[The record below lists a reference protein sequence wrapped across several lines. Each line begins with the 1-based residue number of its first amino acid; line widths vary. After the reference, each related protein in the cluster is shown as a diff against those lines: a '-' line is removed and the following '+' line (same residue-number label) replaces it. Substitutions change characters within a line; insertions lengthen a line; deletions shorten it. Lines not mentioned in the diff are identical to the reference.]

1 MGLTSDISAVR
12 STIEKYVTGSGTG
25 DADLLRSIFHKDAV
39 MMGAM
44 GDEFM
49 EGTPEPFFKMVE
61 DSPALLSSDANYRAE
76 IVDIQV
82 FGKAAIATLVED
94 GFFGMS
100 FVDCFHLLNTE
111 GSGWVITS
119 KVFNRD

>member
-1 MGLTSDISAVR
+1 MGRTSDISAVR
-12 STIEKYVTGSGTG
+12 STIEKYVDGSGSG
-25 DADLLRSIFHKDAV
+25 DVALLRSIFHKDAV

-44 GDEFM
+44 GDDFM
-49 EGTPEPFFKMVE
+49 EGSPEPFFKMVE
-61 DSPALLSSDANYRAE
+61 DSPALLASGADYRAE
-76 IVDIQV
+76 IVDIPV

-100 FVDCFHLLNTE
+100 FVDCFHLINIE
-111 GSGWVITS
+111 DDRWVITS